1 MREHYRPRVTP
12 ASSWYVRPGAE
23 GSPPAVPWP
32 ARVGASPTV
41 DRVDTSYVPWR
52 AAMERALY
60 GPDGFFLR
68 QAPAAHFRTS
78 VHASPLFARA
88 VAELLLRVDEAL
100 GHPDPLAFVD
110 LGAGRGEL
118 SLGVLAALPPGPER
132 RVRVHAVERAA
143 RPPDLDPRVA
153 WTDRPPEGVRGLL
166 FANEWLDNVPL
177 DVAETDDAGTPRY
190 VLVRSDGE
198 ERLGEPVSG
207 ADADWLRRW
216 WPPGEPG
223 TRAEIG
229 APREAAWAAAAGCL
243 SEGLAVAA
251 DYGHTRADRPPY
263 GTLTGYRDGHQ
274 VPPVPDGTRDLTA
287 HVAMDPLPGTR
298 TPQRAAL
305 HALGLTARRPPL
317 SLATSD
323 PAGYVR
329 ALAEAGEAGELTDP
343 RGLGAFVWLA
353 TSVGPACAG
362 LLP

>member
-1 MREHYRPRVTP
+1 
-12 ASSWYVRPGAE
+12 
-23 GSPPAVPWP
+23 
-32 ARVGASPTV
+32 
-41 DRVDTSYVPWR
+41 
-52 AAMERALY
+52 MERALY

-100 GHPDPLAFVD
+100 GHPDPLVFVD

-118 SLGVLAALPPGPER
+118 CLGVLAALPPGPR
-132 RVRVHAVERAA
+132 RRARVHAVERAA
-143 RPPDLDPRVA
+143 RPPDLDPRVTWA
-153 WTDRPPEGVRGLL
+153 DRPPEGVRGLL

-177 DVAETDDAGTPRY
+177 DVTETDEAGTPRY

-198 ERLGEPVSG
+198 ERLGNPVSG

-216 WPPGEPG
+216 WPPGGPG

-229 APREAAWAAAAGCL
+229 APREAAWAAATGSL

-263 GTLTGYRDGHQ
+263 GTLTGYRDGRQ

-287 HVAMDPLPGTR
+287 HVAMDALPGTR
-298 TPQRAAL
+298 TTQRDAL
-305 HALGLTARRPPL
+305 HALGVTGSRPPL

-329 ALAEAGEAGELTDP
+329 ALAEAGEAAELTDP
-343 RGLGAFVWLA
+343 RGLGAFSWLA